1 MQLRYD
7 EDFIEAAAFL
17 CARGR
22 RPGVPAMQIGRF
34 HRERERLYGILDP
47 EERNAAF
54 FRLHLDWFREWGLE
68 LPLSEVM
75 QEFPVVR
82 AGLHALAVRKSS
94 NKNDEGAELYVNDT
108 AQRTGLLTLR
118 IERFLDDRALR
129 HYLRHEFTHLHD
141 MLDPGFGYSP
151 VVELPDL
158 NPAQLRLAVER
169 YRLVWDITIDARL
182 AAAGHRPECS
192 REQHA
197 AGFARGFAF
206 WSESKQNETFAALW
220 QTPAPRH
227 ATLLT
232 LVADPRGWRSN
243 KGPAPGA
250 ACPLCGFPTFA
261 WADAGSLGTALRTR
275 VETEFPTWLP
285 EQGLCQRCLEAYE
298 VGPLPDGERVN
309 QQSGRFIQSPV

>member
-7 EDFIEAAAFL
+7 DDFIETAVALAAS
-17 CARGR
+17 GR
-22 RPGVPAMQIGRF
+22 LGTVPTLQVVRF
-34 HRERERLYGILDP
+34 HRERERLYSIL
-47 EERNAAF
+47 EAEMRNVAF

-68 LPLSEVM
+68 LPLNEVLT
-75 QEFPVVR
+75 QFRLVKE
-82 AGLHALAVRKSS
+82 ALTSLAIRRSIDKR
-94 NKNDEGAELYVNDT
+94 DEGAELYVN
-108 AQRTGLLTLR
+108 ASGQRTGMLALR
-118 IERFLDDRALR
+118 LERFGNREGFRD
-129 HYLRHEFTHLHD
+129 YLRHEFTHLHD